1 MKEQEILDFAR
12 TEPNWEETLDWIIS
26 QEGIDPW
33 DIDLVELANAF
44 SKFVEKW
51 QKFNFTVPARV
62 VIVMAILLRIK
73 VELLMWEEKEE
84 KKEAEEVDIEEL
96 DIDVSDIP
104 HLEAPKKRKPV
115 RKATADELIEA
126 FKKAFDTKE
135 RREKRK
141 SRKEKRVK
149 EAMPID
155 GQKEDIEERIEKL
168 YSKIDNILENMK
180 EGKTTFSDL
189 LPEWSREEVVRN
201 FSPLLRLNQEGRVEA
216 EQDDYFKDI
225 VIRIGDT
232 DE

>member
-1 MKEQEILDFAR
+1 MKEQEILEFAK

-33 DIDLVELANAF
+33 DIDLIELADVF

-73 VELLMWEEKEE
+73 VELLMWEEKGEE
-84 KKEAEEVDIEEL
+84 REPEEVEIEEL

-126 FKKAFDTKE
+126 FKKAFETKEKRKKRKTSKE
-135 RREKRK
+135 RR
-141 SRKEKRVK
+141 VK
-149 EAMPID
+149 ESMPID

-168 YSKIDNILENMK
+168 YKRIDNILENMK

-189 LPEWSREEVVRN
+189 LPEWNREEVVRN
-201 FSPLLRLNQEGRVEA
+201 FSPLLRLDQEGRITA
-216 EQDDYFKDI
+216 EQDDYFDDI
-225 VIRIGDT
+225 LVKIGDV

>member
-1 MKEQEILDFAR
+1 MKEQEILKFAR

-33 DIDLVELANAF
+33 DIDLVELADVF
-44 SKFVEKW
+44 SEFVDKW

-84 KKEAEEVDIEEL
+84 EREPEEVDIEEL

-141 SRKEKRVK
+141 SRKERRVK

-155 GQKEDIEERIEKL
+155 GQSEDIEERIDKL
-168 YSKIDNILENMK
+168 YKRIDNILENMK
-180 EGKTTFSDL
+180 EGETTFSDL
-189 LPEWSREEVVRN
+189 LPEWNREEVVRN

-216 EQDDYFKDI
+216 EQEDYFKEI
-225 VIRIGDT
+225 VVRIGDM

>member
-26 QEGIDPW
+26 EEGIDPW
-33 DIDLVELANAF
+33 DVDLVELSNVF

-51 QKFNFTVPARV
+51 QKFNFTVPARI

-73 VELLMWEEKEE
+73 VELLMWEEEE
-84 KKEAEEVDIEEL
+84 KEIEAKDIDIEEL

-115 RKATADELIEA
+115 RKATAEELIEA
-126 FKKAFDTKE
+126 FRKAFETQDRRKK
-135 RREKRK
+135 RKSGREKRV
-141 SRKEKRVK
+141 R

-155 GQKEDIEERIEKL
+155 GTQEDIEERIEKL
-168 YSKIDNILENMK
+168 YSRIDNILENMK

-189 LPEWSREEVVRN
+189 LPVWNREEVVKN
-201 FSPLLRLNQEGRVEA
+201 FTPLLSLNQEGRVIANQE
-216 EQDDYFKDI
+216 DYFKEI
-225 VIRIGDT
+225 FVEMGDSVG
-232 DE
+232 

>member
-12 TEPNWEETLDWIIS
+12 TEPNWDETLDWIIS
-26 QEGIDPW
+26 EEGIDPW
-33 DIDLVELANAF
+33 DVDLVELANAF
-44 SKFVEKW
+44 SEFVEKW

-73 VELLMWEEKEE
+73 VELLMWEEEE
-84 KKEAEEVDIEEL
+84 KNKEPVEIEIEDL

-126 FKKAFDTKE
+126 FKKAFETKD

-141 SRKEKRVK
+141 SGKRRRVE

-155 GQKEDIEERIEKL
+155 GQQEDIEERIDKL
-168 YSKIDNILENMK
+168 YSRIDNILENMK
-180 EGKTTFSDL
+180 QGKTTFSDL
-189 LPEWSREEVVRN
+189 LPEWNREEVVRN
-201 FSPLLRLNQEGRVEA
+201 FSPLLSLNQEGRVVA
-216 EQDDYFKDI
+216 EQEDYFKDI
-225 VIRIGDT
+225 IIKLGDGN
-232 DE
+232 E